1 MLRGVVQCLV
11 YIWPVWYKRIP
22 LFGTGPK
29 DLMWLIA
36 RGVVGFMAFL
46 FMFFTVSLLPYSDG
60 VTLIQSA
67 PVYTAIFAA
76 LLLGER
82 CGLLQIMTIIGT
94 LVGVCLIAR
103 PEFLF
108 APETEALQMDA
119 TRMMGVAC
127 GFFAA
132 LVLGGTFVIVRKLR
146 EMPSDLVLLWFS
158 IVSLVLGGALYG
170 VAKYVLVVEG
180 LRMPESFYEWSVCLT
195 TTIFCVLQQ
204 SVLVYSLKI
213 EEANVF
219 ALVKSSEIIL
229 GFMCQALFLSHETIE
244 STSLLGALIIFMA
257 VMISIL
263 RRLANDG
270 KNKLEWLR
278 RLVPGTGTGSSESIA
293 QLPTGIENGCCP
305 ERHQSKLSKQLSV
318 VSQSL
323 SIAALE
329 AATSKLNSHQKKSS
343 LSNVLITVDPLD
355 LKCPN
360 CKCIFDISAT
370 DKL

>member
-1 MLRGVVQCLV
+1 
-11 YIWPVWYKRIP
+11 
-22 LFGTGPK
+22 
-29 DLMWLIA
+29 
-36 RGVVGFMAFL
+36 
-46 FMFFTVSLLPYSDG
+46 MFFTVSLLPYSDG

-82 CGLLQIMTIIGT
+82 CGFLQLLTISAT
-94 LVGVCLIAR
+94 LIGVCLIAR

-108 APETEALQMDA
+108 APEQETLQMDP

-146 EMPSDLVLLWFS
+146 AMPSDLVLLWFS
-158 IVSLVLGGALYG
+158 IVSLVLGGSLYF
-170 VAKYVLVVEG
+170 VAKYVLFVEG
-180 LRMPESFYEWSVCLT
+180 LRMPENVYEWSVCLL

-229 GFMCQALFLSHETIE
+229 GFMCQALFLSHETIHG
-244 STSLLGALIIFMA
+244 TSLVGALIIFMS

-278 RLVPGTGTGSSESIA
+278 RLVPGSGTGSSDSIA
-293 QLPTGIENGCCP
+293 ELPTKMDTDFDES
-305 ERHQSKLSKQLSV
+305 RQSKLSKQLSV

-329 AATSKLNSHQKKSS
+329 AATSKLNNQKKSS

-360 CKCIFDISAT
+360 CRCSFDISAN